1 MAMWSAIGGAVGS
14 LFGPL
19 GTAGGTAIGSY
30 FDNKKV
36 TGVPT
41 PAQRSGSEIG
51 ADYKGFLDQA
61 YPGTTPW
68 ERLGANSP
76 MGAIQSAENTAKNAF
91 EMQKRDLVNKTTVAD
106 QTNRAHIITALG
118 SLSPQA
124 AQQGLDMLDFRSPGF
139 WDSQT
144 QQHREK
150 LQPEL
155 SKLDADTKK
164 TVADTTLTTEKTP
177 EATLRGKIAQGAL
190 NIFDGVG
197 SAARFAGTKYA
208 QAEQK
213 ISDIKAKTKSE
224 IDNLVYN
231 RGAKP
236 RRFSR

>member
-41 PAQRSGSEIG
+41 PGQRTGSEIG
-51 ADYKGFLDQA
+51 QDYRGFLDQA

-124 AQQGLDMLDFRSPGF
+124 AQQGLDMLDFRSPGS

-150 LQPEL
+150 LQPEV
-155 SKLDADTKK
+155 SKLQADTKM
-164 TVADTTLTTEKTP
+164 TTEKTP

-213 ISDIKAKTKSE
+213 IADLKVKTKSE